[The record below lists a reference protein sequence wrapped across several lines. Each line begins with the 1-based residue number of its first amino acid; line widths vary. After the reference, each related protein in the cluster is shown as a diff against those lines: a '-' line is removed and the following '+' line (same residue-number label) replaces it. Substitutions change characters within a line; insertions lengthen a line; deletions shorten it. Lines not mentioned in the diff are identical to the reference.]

1 MFNVKWFIFRLKVQE
16 QIQVGR
22 QLSYNNLQK
31 THFVLTEKMWL
42 GEIYFKDE
50 GGYEIVLKSL
60 NHYKNR
66 LKTLNN
72 SPELKEA
79 GAMFAPVLNQQA
91 RKTVPKIDETVKKI
105 QDSLGDVESVNKLQ
119 EDIPFLQKALECYE
133 SDIRKAEN
141 TGYEYF
147 VNLVGDLT
155 QAKKDLDI
163 IKIALTKIN
172 QFE

>member
-1 MFNVKWFIFRLKVQE
+1 M
-16 QIQVGR
+16 
-22 QLSYNNLQK
+22 
-31 THFVLTEKMWL
+31 TEKMWL
-42 GEIYFKDE
+42 GGMYLKDE

-66 LKTLNN
+66 LKTLSS

-79 GAMFAPVLNQQA
+79 AAMFAPVLNQQA
-91 RKTVPKIDETVKKI
+91 KKTVPKIDETVKKI
-105 QDSLGDVESVNKLQ
+105 QENLSDIESVNSLQ

-133 SDIRKAEN
+133 SDIHKAED

-147 VNLVGDLT
+147 TKLIGDISE
-155 QAKKDLDI
+155 AKKDLEI
-163 IKIALTKIN
+163 IKTALIKIN

>member
-1 MFNVKWFIFRLKVQE
+1 MA
-16 QIQVGR
+16 
-22 QLSYNNLQK
+22 
-31 THFVLTEKMWL
+31 EKMWL
-42 GEIYFKDE
+42 GGIYFKDE

-66 LKTLNN
+66 LKTLND

-79 GAMFAPVLNQQA
+79 AAMFAPVLNQQA

-105 QDSLGDVESVNKLQ
+105 QENLNNIESLNNLQ
-119 EDIPFLQKALECYE
+119 EDIPFFQKALECYE
-133 SDIRKAEN
+133 SDIHKAES

-147 VNLVGDLT
+147 TKLIGDMS
-155 QAKKDLDI
+155 QAKKDLEV
-163 IKIALTKIN
+163 IKTALEKIN

>member
-1 MFNVKWFIFRLKVQE
+1 M
-16 QIQVGR
+16 
-22 QLSYNNLQK
+22 
-31 THFVLTEKMWL
+31 TEKTWV
-42 GEIYFKDE
+42 GGIYFRDE

-91 RKTVPKIDETVKKI
+91 RKTVPIIDETVKKI
-105 QDSLGDVESVNKLQ
+105 QENLGDAESLNQIQ
-119 EDIPFLQKALECYE
+119 EDIPFLQKALECYK
-133 SDIRKAEN
+133 SDINKAES

-147 VNLVGDLT
+147 VNLIGDMS
-155 QAKKDLDI
+155 QARKDLKSIDS
-163 IKIALTKIN
+163 ALEKIN
-172 QFE
+172 LFE

>member
-1 MFNVKWFIFRLKVQE
+1 MQD
-16 QIQVGR
+16 Q
-22 QLSYNNLQK
+22 QLSYNNIQNQ
-31 THFVLTEKMWL
+31 FWIMAEKMWL
-42 GEIYFKDE
+42 GGIYFKDE

-66 LKTLNN
+66 LKTLNA

-79 GAMFAPVLNQQA
+79 AAMFAPVLNQQA
-91 RKTVPKIDETVKKI
+91 RKIVPKIDETIKKI
-105 QDSLGDVESVNKLQ
+105 QENLNSIESINNLQ

-133 SDIRKAEN
+133 SDIHKAED

-147 VNLVGDLT
+147 LKLIGDMS
-155 QAKKDLDI
+155 QAKKDLEI
-163 IKIALTKIN
+163 IKIALNKIN

>member
-1 MFNVKWFIFRLKVQE
+1 M
-16 QIQVGR
+16 
-22 QLSYNNLQK
+22 QK
-31 THFVLTEKMWL
+31 SHPVMTEKMWL
-42 GEIYFKDE
+42 GGIYFKDE

-66 LKTLNN
+66 LKTLNA

-105 QDSLGDVESVNKLQ
+105 QENLNSIESVNRLQ

-133 SDIRKAEN
+133 SDIHKAED

-147 VNLVGDLT
+147 VKLVGDMQ
-155 QAKKDLDI
+155 QAKKDLKVI
-163 IKIALTKIN
+163 EIALRKIN